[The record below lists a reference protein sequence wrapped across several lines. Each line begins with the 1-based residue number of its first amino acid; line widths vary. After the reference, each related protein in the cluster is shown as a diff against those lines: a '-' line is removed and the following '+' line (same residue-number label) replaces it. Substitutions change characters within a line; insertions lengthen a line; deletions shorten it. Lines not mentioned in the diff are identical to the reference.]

1 MRISDWSSEVCSSD
15 LVRSNARGSC
25 CGFDNCRKSIVFNF
39 YSYSRSQNPY
49 ISRSNAA
56 NSHFHVI
63 VDNCC
68 VIYPSS
74 INAITFEVA
83 TAVAVYQDVL
93 TGVQDGIS
101 KGGILDDIIGFVRYL
116 RVIDRVEVTLTAE
129 SLYDRKCTRLHY
141 ST

>member
-1 MRISDWSSEVCSSD
+1 MRIIDWSSDVCSSD
-15 LVRSNARGSC
+15 L
-25 CGFDNCRKSIVFNF
+25 
-39 YSYSRSQNPY
+39 

-68 VIYPSS
+68 VISPSS

-93 TGVQDGIS
+93 TGVQDGIT
-101 KGGILDDIIGFVRYL
+101 KGGILDAISGIVRYL
-116 RVIDRVEVTLTAE
+116 LVIDRVGDTLPVAPLDDVIGVVVRN
-129 SLYDRKCTRLHY
+129 SVMWGK
-141 ST
+141 SV